1 MFVPDISYY
10 MGSINHPEMLTE
22 SQKDNLAQLYN
33 KFKGYAE
40 IEKRN
45 KGTGYSTAF
54 GTDSLNTI
62 RAESEL
68 KSAIS
73 AINAEHE
80 ELLQTDKN
88 IDTNPKMG
96 F

>member
-1 MFVPDISYY
+1 MFVADISYY

-22 SQKDNLAQLYN
+22 SQKENLVQLYN
-33 KFKGYAE
+33 KFKGFAE

-54 GTDSLNTI
+54 GIDSLNTL

-68 KSAIS
+68 KNAI
-73 AINAEHE
+73 AAVNAEHE
-80 ELLQTDKN
+80 EKLQNNN
-88 IDTNPKMG
+88 IG
-96 F
+96 L

>member
-1 MFVPDISYY
+1 MFVADISYY

-22 SQKDNLAQLYN
+22 SQEENLTQLYN
-33 KFKGYAE
+33 KLKGFAE

-54 GTDSLNTI
+54 GADSLNTL
-62 RAESEL
+62 RAENEL

-73 AINAEHE
+73 AINSEHE
-80 ELLQTDKN
+80 ALLQN
-88 IDTNPKMG
+88 NNMG
-96 F
+96 L